1 MRSRRRLALF
11 FCVAV
16 IACVACASR
25 TSQQKIAGLL
35 TTIRRRVG
43 GDTPAVGVG
52 VGRDEFTVRKEKR
65 NRLSEELDPD
75 RELVSYL
82 QEETAP
88 STETSSES
96 RAHVNDLLTG
106 LLNRRAL
113 DEALAGEVDRAKR
126 FGTHLGLVL
135 IDLDNFKAV
144 NDMYGHPQGDVVLRD
159 VARVLR
165 DLLREID
172 HPARYGG
179 EEFAVILPGSD
190 LEEASNRAEDIRK
203 QIAQL
208 RIPRLDRQ
216 GVLRVTASYGAASA
230 RGATADA
237 AALLTA
243 ADKALYEA
251 KRRGP
256 DDGSDGGVRE
266 PRRPGPDRGAGGIA
280 LRRPDPPAT
289 PDCPKPDVP

>member
-1 MRSRRRLALF
+1 MLR
-11 FCVAV
+11 
-16 IACVACASR
+16 
-25 TSQQKIAGLL
+25 QEIAGLL
-35 TTIRRRVG
+35 ATIRRRVG
-43 GDTPAVGVG
+43 GDTPAAGVG

-65 NRLSEELDPD
+65 SRRSEELDPD

-82 QEETAP
+82 AQKGAR
-88 STETSSES
+88 STETSGES

-113 DEALAGEVDRAKR
+113 DEALAGEVDRTKR
-126 FGTHLGLVL
+126 FGSDLGLVL

-144 NDMYGHPQGDVVLRD
+144 NDTYGHAQGDVVLRD
-159 VARVLR
+159 VARVVR
-165 DLLREID
+165 DLSRDID
-172 HPARYGG
+172 HAARYGG

-190 LEEASNRAEDIRK
+190 LEKASNRAEDICK

-216 GVLRVTASYGAASA
+216 GTLRVTASYGAASA

-237 AALLTA
+237 NALLTA
-243 ADKALYEA
+243 ADRALYEA
-251 KRRGP
+251 KRRRP
-256 DDGSDGGVRE
+256 NDGSDGGVRE

-280 LRRPDPPAT
+280 LRRPDPPDT
-289 PDCPKPDVP
+289 PDSPNPDVP